1 LSIKFRE
8 QETLAMIRR
17 TTLSTILLAAFT
29 ALPLMAQDA
38 DTPQPADTSKAS
50 EPAAAAAEK
59 VKNEVAEARLAA
71 EADFSTLLSGATLV
85 GNFTTDSDQPVDPSQ
100 LLRPD
105 RYELATVNKVKGD
118 VWLFVYVHKGVP
130 IPLTMKV
137 LWAGKTPVLTLDEF
151 TIAGMG
157 TFSARLMFH
166 GDRYAGT
173 WQHGKVGGLMFGKIE
188 TAKFKKERLANPK
201 RKVTLP
207 KQSEPKPNESGA
219 AAISKATAFDCP
231 NVS

>member
-1 LSIKFRE
+1 MA
-8 QETLAMIRR
+8 LA
-17 TTLSTILLAAFT
+17 
-29 ALPLMAQDA
+29 ALPLQAQDEAKESA
-38 DTPQPADTSKAS
+38 DTPETSQPAHAKQEQQD
-50 EPAAAAAEK
+50 AES
-59 VKNEVAEARLAA
+59 ARQTA
-71 EADFSTLLSGATLV
+71 EADFSKLLTGATLV
-85 GNFTTDSDQPVDPSQ
+85 GNFTTDSDEPVDPAR

-105 RYELATVNKVKGD
+105 RYELATVNKVKD
-118 VWLFVYVHKGVP
+118 DFWLFVYVHKGVP

-188 TAKFKKERLANPK
+188 SAEFKRDRLANPP
-201 RKVTLP
+201 RQATPP
-207 KQSEPKPNESGA
+207 KQSDPAPASNE
-219 AAISKATAFDCP
+219 
-231 NVS
+231 

>member
-1 LSIKFRE
+1 MNQRI
-8 QETLAMIRR
+8 
-17 TTLSTILLAAFT
+17 TLSTILLAAFT
-29 ALPLMAQDA
+29 ALPVLAQDA
-38 DTPQPADTSKAS
+38 ETSKPEDAS
-50 EPAAAAAEK
+50 TTSESATAENK
-59 VKNEVAEARLAA
+59 KDASAEARQSA
-71 EADFSTLLSGATLV
+71 EAEFSTRLTGATLV

-105 RYELATVNKVKGD
+105 RYELATVNKVKD
-118 VWLFVYVHKGVP
+118 DFWLFVYVHKGVP

-166 GDRYAGT
+166 EDRYAGT

-201 RKVTLP
+201 RKATLP
-207 KQSEPKPNESGA
+207 EQSEPKPDE
-219 AAISKATAFDCP
+219 
-231 NVS
+231 

>member
-1 LSIKFRE
+1 MN
-8 QETLAMIRR
+8 QR

-38 DTPQPADTSKAS
+38 DTPKPADTPKTSAPATAEKTTD
-50 EPAAAAAEK
+50 AAANK
-59 VKNEVAEARLAA
+59 TRPAA

-105 RYELATVNKVKGD
+105 RYELATVNKVKD
-118 VWLFVYVHKGVP
+118 DFWLFVYVHKGVP

-188 TAKFKKERLANPK
+188 TAKFKKERLANPT
-201 RKVTLP
+201 RKITLP
-207 KQSEPKPNESGA
+207 RQSEPKPNE
-219 AAISKATAFDCP
+219 
-231 NVS
+231 

>member
-1 LSIKFRE
+1 MN
-8 QETLAMIRR
+8 TR
-17 TTLSTILLAAFT
+17 TTLSTILVMALAAV
-29 ALPLMAQDA
+29 PLTAQDA
-38 DTPQPADTSKAS
+38 DTPKPADTRKVSLA
-50 EPAAAAAEK
+50 PAAEK
-59 VKNEVAEARLAA
+59 ANQKVADARQAA
-71 EADFSTLLSGATLV
+71 EADFSKLLTGATLV

-105 RYELATVNKVKGD
+105 RYELATVNKIKDD

-137 LWAGKTPVLTLDEF
+137 LWAGTTPVLTLDEF

-188 TAKFKKERLANPK
+188 TVEFKKERLANPP
-201 RKVTLP
+201 RKVSPP
-207 KQSEPKPNESGA
+207 KQSEPETGDDKN
-219 AAISKATAFDCP
+219 
-231 NVS
+231 N

>member
-1 LSIKFRE
+1 MNKRI
-8 QETLAMIRR
+8 
-17 TTLSTILLAAFT
+17 TLSTILLAAFT
-29 ALPLMAQDA
+29 ALPLLAQDA
-38 DTPQPADTSKAS
+38 DTPKSEDKATTSESAT
-50 EPAAAAAEK
+50 AETK
-59 VKNEVAEARLAA
+59 KDSINEARQAA
-71 EADFSTLLSGATLV
+71 EAAFSKLLTGATLV

-105 RYELATVNKVKGD
+105 RYELATVNKVKD
-118 VWLFVYVHKGVP
+118 DFWLFVYVHKGVP

-166 GDRYAGT
+166 EDRYAGT

-188 TAKFKKERLANPK
+188 TARFKKERLATPK
-201 RKVTLP
+201 RKVILP
-207 KQSEPKPNESGA
+207 KQSEPKPNE
-219 AAISKATAFDCP
+219 
-231 NVS
+231 

>member
-1 LSIKFRE
+1 MN
-8 QETLAMIRR
+8 QR

-38 DTPQPADTSKAS
+38 DTPKPVDASKTS
-50 EPAAAAAEK
+50 EPATAEK
-59 VKNEVAEARLAA
+59 TEDAADEARLAA
-71 EADFSTLLSGATLV
+71 EAAFSELLSGATLV

-105 RYELATVNKVKGD
+105 RYELATVNKIKD
-118 VWLFVYVHKGVP
+118 DFWMFIYIHKGVP
-130 IPLTMKV
+130 IPLSMKV

-207 KQSEPKPNESGA
+207 KQSEPKPNE
-219 AAISKATAFDCP
+219 
-231 NVS
+231 